1 MHLDIRLPIGLL
13 FATLGSILAVFGV
26 LTMFNIGA
34 DKAIYDRSLGY
45 NINLL
50 WGLVMLAFGVFMF
63 LMGRRDTSSVRT
75 ADESPEGRKLEETER
90 QREGPPR
97 GH

>member
-13 FATLGSILAVFGV
+13 FAVLGAILTVFGL

-50 WGLVMLAFGVFMF
+50 WGLVMLAFGAFMF
-63 LMGRRDTSSVRT
+63 FMGRRGTSAVRT
-75 ADESPEGRKLEETER
+75 AAESAEGRRLDEEER
-90 QREGPPR
+90 QRDSRPR

>member
-1 MHLDIRLPIGLL
+1 MHLDIRIPIGLL
-13 FATLGSILAVFGV
+13 FIVVGVLLAVFGV

-34 DKAIYDRSLGY
+34 DKAIYASSLDY

-50 WGLVMLAFGVFMF
+50 WGLVMLAFGAFMF
-63 LMGRRDTSSVRT
+63 IMGRRGTSAVRT
-75 ADESPEGRKLEETER
+75 AAESPEGRRLDEEER
-90 QREGPPR
+90 QRDSRPR

>member
-1 MHLDIRLPIGLL
+1 VHLDIRLPIGLL
-13 FATLGSILAVFGV
+13 FAVLGAILAVFGL

-50 WGLVMLAFGVFMF
+50 WGLVMLAFGVFM
-63 LMGRRDTSSVRT
+63 LMMGRRGTSAVRT
-75 ADESPEGRKLEETER
+75 TAESAEGRRLDEEER
-90 QREGPPR
+90 QRDSRPP